1 MNNIQKL
8 VIIGAGDAFYE
19 IYDLVDDINKI
30 EEEYKIIGI
39 LDDNKDNHFKQKNG
53 ITVLGGLELAKTF
66 NDVKFV
72 FGIGSINT
80 QKIRKKIFN
89 RLELNLDVFETLIHP
104 TAKIH
109 SNVKIGAGCII
120 HENTFLG
127 IGVEL
132 QNFVIV
138 EYSAMLI
145 NYVKC
150 KDFSMVATGAT
161 VLRNSIIEE
170 AAFVGAKACIG
181 ENLKIGKNAI
191 VGMGSIV
198 TKDVADNKILYGIAA
213 VEKHVE
219 KL

>member
-19 IYDLVDDINKI
+19 IYDLIEDINKVKKK
-30 EEEYKIIGI
+30 YKIIGI
-39 LDDNKDNHFKQKNG
+39 LDDNKDNHLKQKNG
-53 ITVLGGLELAKTF
+53 ITILGGLGLAKTLI
-66 NDVKFV
+66 DVKFV

-80 QKIRKKIFN
+80 QKIRKK
-89 RLELNLDVFETLIHP
+89 LLNKMGLDLDSFETLIHP

-145 NYVKC
+145 NYAQC
-150 KDFSMVATGAT
+150 KDFSMIATGAT
-161 VLRNSIIEE
+161 VLRNSIIDE
-170 AAFVGAKACIG
+170 AAFIGAKACIG
-181 ENLKIGKNAI
+181 ENLKIGKNSI

-198 TKDVADNKILYGIAA
+198 TKDVADNKILYGVAA
-213 VEKHVE
+213 TEKRKE
-219 KL
+219 K